1 MAVRAMDFAKRL
13 SDRYGLPLETVD
25 ERLTSAE
32 ARTLLREQRQAGQR
46 QRRINK
52 EDIDSLAAQLIAETW
67 LRCS

>member
-1 MAVRAMDFAKRL
+1 MAARAINFAKRL
-13 SDRYGLPLETVD
+13 SDRYGLPLETID

>member
-1 MAVRAMDFAKRL
+1 MDFAKRL
-13 SDRYGLPLETVD
+13 SDRYGLPLETID

>member
-1 MAVRAMDFAKRL
+1 
-13 SDRYGLPLETVD
+13 
-25 ERLTSAE
+25 LTSAE